1 MPTATILD
9 SDAAPGAA
17 PPLNAMHWLDRTL
30 DAISRVSGALGGI
43 ALLATALL
51 VAAQVVARMLGTQI
65 PAADDFAAWSMAATV
80 FLSLPYTLRQGAHIR
95 VTLALQVLPPRAKQL
110 CEVLSTVAAL
120 VLVGWAAKHCT
131 LFVHESF
138 VGNELSQGM
147 VILPM
152 WIPQLSMPIG
162 MWGMFVMLLG
172 RLVCALRGDYWTEEG
187 HG

>member
-1 MPTATILD
+1 
-9 SDAAPGAA
+9 
-17 PPLNAMHWLDRTL
+17 
-30 DAISRVSGALGGI
+30 
-43 ALLATALL
+43 
-51 VAAQVVARMLGTQI
+51 
-65 PAADDFAAWSMAATV
+65 MAATV

-152 WIPQLSMPIG
+152 WVPQLSMPIG

>member
-1 MPTATILD
+1 M
-9 SDAAPGAA
+9 
-17 PPLNAMHWLDRTL
+17 
-30 DAISRVSGALGGI
+30 
-43 ALLATALL
+43 
-51 VAAQVVARMLGTQI
+51 

-152 WIPQLSMPIG
+152 WVPQLSMPI
-162 MWGMFVMLLG
+162 
-172 RLVCALRGDYWTEEG
+172 
-187 HG
+187 

>member
-1 MPTATILD
+1 MGWTARWTP
-9 SDAAPGAA
+9 SPGCRARSAA
-17 PPLNAMHWLDRTL
+17 
-30 DAISRVSGALGGI
+30 SRCWPRRCWSRPRSWPACC
-43 ALLATALL
+43 
-51 VAAQVVARMLGTQI
+51 GTQI

-152 WIPQLSMPIG
+152 WVPQLSMPIG